1 MTENEISYKI
11 RGCIFKVYNNLGHG
25 LLESAYEAA
34 LKIELEKAGCKVKTQ
49 VYLPMIYD
57 CVKVEKAYRIDMLVE
72 DKVIVE
78 LKAVS
83 HMNEIWFKQL
93 MTYLKMTGLK
103 LGILVNFE
111 TENIDKSIYRR
122 VNGL

>member
-1 MTENEISYKI
+1 
-11 RGCIFKVYNNLGHG
+11 
-25 LLESAYEAA
+25 
-34 LKIELEKAGCKVKTQ
+34 
-49 VYLPMIYD
+49 MIYD
-57 CVKVEKAYRIDMLVE
+57 GVKVEKAYRIDMLVE

-93 MTYLKMTGLK
+93 MTYLRMSGLE
-103 LGILVNFE
+103 LGLLVNFE
-111 TENIDKSIYRR
+111 TNNIDKSIYRR

>member
-1 MTENEISYKI
+1 
-11 RGCIFKVYNNLGHG
+11 
-25 LLESAYEAA
+25 
-34 LKIELEKAGCKVKTQ
+34 
-49 VYLPMIYD
+49 MIYD

-78 LKAVS
+78 LKSVS

-103 LGILVNFE
+103 LGLLVNFE

>member
-1 MTENEISYKI
+1 M
-11 RGCIFKVYNNLGHG
+11 
-25 LLESAYEAA
+25 LESAYEAA
-34 LKIELEKAGCKVKTQ
+34 LKIELEKAGCMVKTQ

-57 CVKVEKAYRIDMLVE
+57 GVRVEKAYRIDMLIE

-103 LGILVNFE
+103 LGLLVNFE
-111 TENIDKSIYRR
+111 TNNIDKSIYRR

>member
-1 MTENEISYKI
+1 
-11 RGCIFKVYNNLGHG
+11 
-25 LLESAYEAA
+25 
-34 LKIELEKAGCKVKTQ
+34 
-49 VYLPMIYD
+49 MIYD

-103 LGILVNFE
+103 LGLLVNFE

>member
-1 MTENEISYKI
+1 M
-11 RGCIFKVYNNLGHG
+11 
-25 LLESAYEAA
+25 LESAYEAA
-34 LKIELEKAGCKVKTQ
+34 LKIELEKAGCTVKTQ
-49 VYLPMIYD
+49 VYLPMKYD
-57 CVKVEKAYRIDMLVE
+57 GVKVEKAYRIDMLVE

-83 HMNEIWFKQL
+83 HMNEIWFRQL

-103 LGILVNFE
+103 LGLLVNFE
-111 TENIDKSIYRR
+111 TENISKSIYRR

>member
-1 MTENEISYKI
+1 M
-11 RGCIFKVYNNLGHG
+11 
-25 LLESAYEAA
+25 LESAYEAA
-34 LKIELEKAGCKVKTQ
+34 LKIELGKAGCKVETQ

-57 CVKVEKAYRIDMLVE
+57 GVKVEKAYRIDMLVE

-83 HMNEIWFKQL
+83 HINEIWFKQL

-103 LGILVNFE
+103 LGLLVNFE

>member
-1 MTENEISYKI
+1 
-11 RGCIFKVYNNLGHG
+11 
-25 LLESAYEAA
+25 
-34 LKIELEKAGCKVKTQ
+34 
-49 VYLPMIYD
+49 
-57 CVKVEKAYRIDMLVE
+57 MLVE

-103 LGILVNFE
+103 LGLLVNFE

>member
-1 MTENEISYKI
+1 
-11 RGCIFKVYNNLGHG
+11 
-25 LLESAYEAA
+25 
-34 LKIELEKAGCKVKTQ
+34 
-49 VYLPMIYD
+49 MIYD
-57 CVKVEKAYRIDMLVE
+57 GVKVKKAYRIDMLVE

-103 LGILVNFE
+103 LGLLVNFE

>member
-1 MTENEISYKI
+1 M
-11 RGCIFKVYNNLGHG
+11 
-25 LLESAYEAA
+25 
-34 LKIELEKAGCKVKTQ
+34 VKTQ

-57 CVKVEKAYRIDMLVE
+57 GVRVEKAYRIDMLIE

-103 LGILVNFE
+103 LGLLVNFE
-111 TENIDKSIYRR
+111 TNNIDKSIYRR

>member
-1 MTENEISYKI
+1 M
-11 RGCIFKVYNNLGHG
+11 
-25 LLESAYEAA
+25 ESAYEAA
-34 LKIELEKAGCKVKTQ
+34 LKIELEKAGCKVQTQ
-49 VYLPMIYD
+49 VYLPMTYD
-57 CVKVEKAYRIDMLVE
+57 GIKIEKAYRIDMLIE
-72 DKVIVE
+72 NKVIVE

-83 HMNEIWFKQL
+83 SMKEIWFKQL

-103 LGILVNFE
+103 LGLLVNFE

>member
-1 MTENEISYKI
+1 M
-11 RGCIFKVYNNLGHG
+11 
-25 LLESAYEAA
+25 LESAYEAT
-34 LKIELEKAGCKVKTQ
+34 LKIEFEKVGCKVKTQ
-49 VYLPMIYD
+49 VYLPMIYNGI
-57 CVKVEKAYRIDMLVE
+57 KVEKAYRIDMLVE

-103 LGILVNFE
+103 LGLLVNFE